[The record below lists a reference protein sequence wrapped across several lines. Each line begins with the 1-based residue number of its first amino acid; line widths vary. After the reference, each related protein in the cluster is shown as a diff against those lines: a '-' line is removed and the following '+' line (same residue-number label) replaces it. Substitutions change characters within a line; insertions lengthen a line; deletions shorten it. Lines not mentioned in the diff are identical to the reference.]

1 MMITLMMEMAV
12 VSIVKLKNTLSDQ
25 VVMLQQKIHEM
36 SYVEMDLFMVPNQI
50 LTEMMGIWLMKMGEI
65 LVVKLRQ
72 VLHVLVVLTPPLIF
86 ALSHVAM
93 V

>member
-1 MMITLMMEMAV
+1 MITLMMEMAV

-50 LTEMMGIWLMKMGEI
+50 LTEMMGI
-65 LVVKLRQ
+65 
-72 VLHVLVVLTPPLIF
+72 
-86 ALSHVAM
+86 
-93 V
+93 